1 MSSRYKQLFGNGG
14 ENLRSRLYR
23 IVLAIVLCTGGI
35 VPQQAMAQ
43 AYPTKPIRLIVPFPP
58 GGGVDLMGRI
68 IAPKLSEALG
78 QPVLVENRAGA
89 NAMIGAELVARAA
102 PDGHTLLIIEL
113 GSLTISA
120 GLYPNLP
127 FDAVKDLAPVSMLS
141 YSPHVLTVGEGN
153 KLKTMQEF
161 LRFARDNPGKL
172 NYASA
177 GTGSAPHLV
186 AVLLGSQ
193 AKFQWTHV
201 PYKGV
206 GPGLADVAAGQVDA
220 IMTSMFA
227 SLSLVRGGKLRALA
241 VTGKTRSLLLPNVP
255 TMLES
260 GVEGFVTGSWQTV
273 FAPGGTP
280 PAVVA
285 RLNAELRRIMQDPVV
300 VERLAALATETAP
313 MSVEDTRAVVREDME
328 RWRKVI
334 VDTGVKPE

>member
-14 ENLRSRLYR
+14 ENLRSRIYR

>member
-1 MSSRYKQLFGNGG
+1 MIRGEKMKSLYATLFA
-14 ENLRSRLYR
+14 
-23 IVLAIVLCTGGI
+23 VLVVVAAVATPR
-35 VPQQAMAQ
+35 VASAQ
-43 AYPTKPIRLIVPFPP
+43 AFPSKPIRLIVPFSP
-58 GGGVDLMGRI
+58 GGGVDLMGRM

-78 QPVLVENRAGA
+78 QPVVVENRAGA
-89 NAMIGAELVARAA
+89 NGMIGAELVARAV

-127 FDAVKDLAPVSMLS
+127 FDPVKDLAPVSMLS
-141 YSPHVLTVGEGN
+141 YSPHVLTVTEGH
-153 KLKTMQEF
+153 KLKNIQEF
-161 LRFARDNPGKL
+161 IRFGRENPGKL

-186 AVLLGSQ
+186 AVLFGSQ

-227 SLSLVRGGKLRALA
+227 SLSLVRGGKLRAVA
-241 VTGKTRSLLLPNVP
+241 VTGKTRSPLLPNVP
-255 TMLES
+255 TLLES

-280 PAVVA
+280 PAVVS
-285 RLNAELRRIMQDPVV
+285 RLNAEMRRIMQDPVII
-300 VERLAALATETAP
+300 ERLAALATDPAP
-313 MSVEDTRAVVREDME
+313 ASVEETRTLVREDIE

-334 VDTGVKPE
+334 VETGVKPE

>member
-1 MSSRYKQLFGNGG
+1 M
-14 ENLRSRLYR
+14 RSRLYR

-241 VTGKTRSLLLPNVP
+241 VTGKTRSPLLPNVP

-313 MSVEDTRAVVREDME
+313 MSVEDTRSVVREDME

>member
-1 MSSRYKQLFGNGG
+1 MKLK
-14 ENLRSRLYR
+14 LRSVFAAL
-23 IVLAIVLCTGGI
+23 VLALSLGLAMFCA
-35 VPQQAMAQ
+35 QSAMAQ
-43 AYPTKPIRLIVPFPP
+43 TYPTKPIRLIVPFPP

-68 IAPKLSEALG
+68 IAPKLAEALG
-78 QPVLVENRAGA
+78 QPVVVENRAGA
-89 NAMIGAELVARAA
+89 NGMIGAELVARAA

-127 FDAVKDLAPVSMLS
+127 FDPVKDLAPVSMLS
-141 YSPHVLTVGEGN
+141 YSPHVLTVTEGH

-161 LRFARDNPGKL
+161 MRFARENPGKL

-193 AKFQWTHV
+193 GKFQWTHV

-227 SLSLVRGGKLRALA
+227 SLSLIRGGKLRALA
-241 VTGKTRSLLLPNVP
+241 VTGKTRSPLAPNVP
-255 TMLES
+255 TVLES
-260 GVEGFVTGSWQTV
+260 GVDGFVTGSWQTV
-273 FAPGGTP
+273 FAAGGTP
-280 PAVVA
+280 PAIVA
-285 RLNAELRRIMQDPVV
+285 RLNAEMRRIMLDPVV
-300 VERLAALATETAP
+300 VERLAALATEPAP
-313 MSVEDTRAVVREDME
+313 MPVEETRALVREDID

>member
-1 MSSRYKQLFGNGG
+1 MMRFRFKPM
-14 ENLRSRLYR
+14 RLA
-23 IVLAIVLCTGGI
+23 LALCLGLGI
-35 VPQQAMAQ
+35 AAAGQAGAQ
-43 AYPTKPIRLIVPFPP
+43 SYPSKPIRLIVPFSA

-78 QPVLVENRAGA
+78 QPVVVENRAGA
-89 NAMIGAELVARAA
+89 NGMIGAELVARAA

-127 FDAVKDLAPVSMLS
+127 FDPVKDLLPVSMLS
-141 YSPHVLTVGEGN
+141 YSPHLVTVGEAN
-153 KLKTMQEF
+153 KLKSMQE
-161 LRFARDNPGKL
+161 LIRFARANPDKL

-186 AVLLGSQ
+186 AVLLGSEAQ
-193 AKFQWTHV
+193 FRWTHV

-206 GPGLADVAAGQVDA
+206 GPGLGDVAAGQVDA

-241 VTGKTRSLLLPNVP
+241 VTGKTRSPLLPNVP

-260 GVEGFVTGSWQTV
+260 GVDGFITGSWQTV

-280 PAVVA
+280 PAIVS
-285 RLNAELRRIMQDPVV
+285 RLNTEMRRIMQDPGV
-300 VERLAALATETAP
+300 VERLAALATEPAP
-313 MSVEDTRAVVREDME
+313 MSIEETRSVVRDDIA
-328 RWRKVI
+328 RWKKVI
-334 VDTGVKPE
+334 VETGVKPE

>member
-1 MSSRYKQLFGNGG
+1 MSSFFKGFAL
-14 ENLRSRLYR
+14 
-23 IVLAIVLCTGGI
+23 VLLAGI
-35 VPQQAMAQ
+35 ALTHPVQAQ
-43 AYPTKPIRLIVPFPP
+43 TFPTKPIRLIVPFPA
-58 GGGVDLMGRI
+58 GGGTDLMGRI
-68 IAPKLSEALG
+68 VAPKLSEALG
-78 QPVLVENRAGA
+78 QPVVVENRAGA
-89 NAMIGAELVARAA
+89 NGMIGAELVARAA

-127 FDAVKDLAPVSMLS
+127 FDPVKDLAPVSMLS
-141 YSPHVLTVGEGN
+141 YSPHLLTLGEGN
-153 KLKTMQEF
+153 KLKSMQEF

-241 VTGKTRSLLLPNVP
+241 VTGKTRSPLLPNVP

-260 GVEGFVTGSWQTV
+260 GVDGFVTGSWQTV
-273 FAPGGTP
+273 FAPGGTT
-280 PAVVA
+280 PAIVS
-285 RLNAELRRIMQDPVV
+285 RLNAELRRIMQDPAV
-300 VERLAALATETAP
+300 VERLAALATDPAP
-313 MSVEDTRAVVREDME
+313 MSVEETRSVVLEDIA

-334 VDTGVKPE
+334 VDTGVKAE

>member
-1 MSSRYKQLFGNGG
+1 MKSCFRSVWAPLALTLTLTLTFG
-14 ENLRSRLYR
+14 
-23 IVLAIVLCTGGI
+23 LAIAF
-35 VPQQAMAQ
+35 PQQAVAQ
-43 AYPTKPIRLIVPFPP
+43 SYPSKPIRLIVPFPA

-68 IAPKLSEALG
+68 IAPKLSEAMG
-78 QPVLVENRAGA
+78 QPVVVENRAGA
-89 NAMIGAELVARAA
+89 NGMIGAELVARAA

-127 FDAVKDLAPVSMLS
+127 FDPVKDLAPVSMVS
-141 YSPHVLTVGEGN
+141 YSPHLVTVGEGN
-153 KLKTMQEF
+153 KLKTMQE
-161 LRFARDNPGKL
+161 LIRFARANPGKL

-186 AVLLGSQ
+186 AVLLGSE

-227 SLSLVRGGKLRALA
+227 SLSLVKGGKLRALA
-241 VTGKTRSLLLPNVP
+241 VTGKTRSPLLPNVP

-260 GVEGFVTGSWQTV
+260 GVDSFVTGSWQTV

-280 PAVVA
+280 PAIVS
-285 RLNAELRRIMQDPVV
+285 RLNTEVRRIMQDPAVA
-300 VERLAALATETAP
+300 ERLAALATEPAP
-313 MSVEDTRAVVREDME
+313 ASVEETRTLVREDIA
-328 RWRKVI
+328 RWKKVI
-334 VDTGVKPE
+334 VETGVKAE